1 MDGMTNEQYN
11 DQKKTLIL
19 LILEMMKN
27 SKNLEE
33 AEEKIKALL
42 KQVGLQ
48 KQNKE
53 LSGLATTHIS

>member
-42 KQVGLQ
+42 K
-48 KQNKE
+48 
-53 LSGLATTHIS
+53 